1 MRRINP
7 IVLLITMLACK
18 QKKVVVNIIPEPPKE
33 VYDIEEYVTDIE
45 SFVMHI
51 NVSTKD
57 FDSISV
63 AELNSIKTSRHFTK
77 NVTQKNLIYRNG
89 KIVKVK
95 YRDFLENNFIKIKSF
110 YYDED
115 ELVCVKIYE
124 LLPSISQGAKIY
136 SRKIY
141 YKENS
146 LLYDSN
152 IKDNKYHTKK
162 LLSFATQKLEEEYE
176 AKSKI

>member
-1 MRRINP
+1 MKKIIP
-7 IVLLITMLACK
+7 FLLLILMLACK
-18 QKKVVVNIIPEPPKE
+18 QKQIVVEVIPQPPKE
-33 VYDIEEYVTDIE
+33 VYDIEEYVNDIE
-45 SFVMHI
+45 SFVLHI

-57 FDSISV
+57 FDSISI

-115 ELVCVKIYE
+115 VLVCVKIYE
-124 LLPSISQGAKIY
+124 LLPSISSKAKIY

-146 LLYDSN
+146 LLFDSN
-152 IKDNKYHTKK
+152 INDHKYQNKK

-176 AKSKI
+176 AKSKN